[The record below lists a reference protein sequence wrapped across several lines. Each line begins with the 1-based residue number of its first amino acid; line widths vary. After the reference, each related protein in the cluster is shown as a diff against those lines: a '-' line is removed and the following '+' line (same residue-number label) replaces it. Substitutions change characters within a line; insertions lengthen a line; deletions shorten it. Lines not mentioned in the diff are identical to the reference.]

1 MTENN
6 DDHMGPVP
14 ANAVKPS
21 IDEACDKAFN
31 NLLSPEVI
39 ESLKET
45 INKLETYDPQASK
58 KDAISDGVVAM
69 QLRKLLQD
77 CDK

>member
-6 DDHMGPVP
+6 NDYMSNVP
-14 ANAVKPS
+14 ANAVEPS
-21 IDEACDKAFN
+21 TDEASDKTFN
-31 NLLSPEVI
+31 DLLSPEVI

-58 KDAISDGVVAM
+58 KEAISDGVLAL